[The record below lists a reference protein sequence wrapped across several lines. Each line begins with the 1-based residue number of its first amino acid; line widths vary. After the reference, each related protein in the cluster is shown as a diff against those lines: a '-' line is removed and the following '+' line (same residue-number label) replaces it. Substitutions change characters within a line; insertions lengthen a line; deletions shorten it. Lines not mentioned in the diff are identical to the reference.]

1 MTNEYALKPLETLI
15 IDSLNILQNGN
26 PTTDTERIKQL
37 TRELDQETKTYQARL
52 KQQVFALL
60 EEPKIRLL
68 ISQYH
73 TSLMTL
79 YQKIIE
85 QEGLLSNAPGP
96 ECLLKKI
103 TGCLE
108 ELLIYTET
116 RFSKYLEDEY
126 VSPVLLLSLQADFVK
141 RLELLKSKIPEGIRN
156 RRLMEMALSVFNPLI
171 LQWHNKNSL
180 ITFRELQYRKE
191 LLKLMKQLE
200 YDEEHLKLNELLV
213 SMNFNSQSYLSYY
226 IGRIREKL
234 NALEDAPAKA
244 DLLLF
249 HLKYLK
255 QIPQKPNIML
265 HQQNQDLKLMIN
277 SWLKE
282 EARYLIRKLRFQL
295 PVSNQGKGILSKNP
309 VNSKDRV
316 KVLCKLSVDQ
326 MGLIL
331 RAADELRILMA
342 KSMNEVFKTIVP
354 YLSSPYK
361 KELSPDSM
369 RSKSYVA
376 ETRDKV
382 IAIEALKEMIE
393 KIRQY

>member
-85 QEGLLSNAPGP
+85 LEGLLSNVPGP